1 MYELNKENIQ
11 DAAVATLTDIWSQ
24 IDWDKVTGTR
34 AMGIWDEF
42 TSKVKASATTTNQ
55 YDKFVEKLCRKMDVR
70 SLRYKNISEITE
82 QTDEFKNAVLKAFR
96 DKTQVIILKLRLNN
110 QVRKEQIQAEKAR
123 KEKEEAL
130 NKKLENA
137 QVSFT
142 EKGVKVHEN

>member
-1 MYELNKENIQ
+1 MYKLNKESIKE
-11 DAAVATLTDIWSQ
+11 AAVITLVDIWSQ

-42 TSKVKASATTTNQ
+42 ISKVKASATTTNQ

-70 SLRYKNISEITE
+70 SLKYKNISEISE

-96 DKTQVIILKLRLNN
+96 EKTQMIVLRLRLNN
-110 QVRKEQIQAEKAR
+110 QVRKEQMQAEKAR
-123 KEKEEAL
+123 KEKEKLL

-142 EKGVKVHEN
+142 EKGVKVNEN